1 VNKTELIE
9 SIADRVG
16 GRAAAQTVLEAIV
29 ETIQNVVVAGER
41 VTLSG
46 FGVFERAD
54 RAPRVGRNPANGS
67 AVQIAAR
74 SVPAFRPGTEFKE
87 LVAASARPGRRGS
100 KAGAKVTGAK
110 VTGAKV
116 TAAKVTGA
124 KVTGAKVTG
133 AKVTPKVAAKAPAG
147 KATATRGTTAK
158 AALAKSAALKTA
170 PTKSAKAATSTT
182 APARSGPAAKAT
194 RGR

>member
-1 VNKTELIE
+1 MNKTELIE

-29 ETIQNVVVAGER
+29 DTIQNVVVAGEK

-87 LVAASARPGRRGS
+87 LVAASTRPGRRGS
-100 KAGAKVTGAK
+100 KAGAKVTAAK
-110 VTGAKV
+110 I
-116 TAAKVTGA
+116 TAAKVTA
-124 KVTGAKVTG
+124 

-158 AALAKSAALKTA
+158 AALAKSAAPK
-170 PTKSAKAATSTT
+170 T
-182 APARSGPAAKAT
+182 APARSGPATKAT

>member
-1 VNKTELIE
+1 MNKTELIE

-29 ETIQNVVVAGER
+29 DTIQNVVVAGEK

-87 LVAASARPGRRGS
+87 LVAASTRPGRRGS
-100 KAGAKVTGAK
+100 KAGAKVTAAK
-110 VTGAKV
+110 I
-116 TAAKVTGA
+116 TAAKVTA
-124 KVTGAKVTG
+124 

-158 AALAKSAALKTA
+158 AALAKSAAPKTA
-170 PTKSAKAATSTT
+170 PTTSAKAATSTT
-182 APARSGPAAKAT
+182 APARSGPATKAT

>member
-1 VNKTELIE
+1 MNKTELIE

-29 ETIQNVVVAGER
+29 DTIQNVVVAGEK

-87 LVAASARPGRRGS
+87 LVAASTRPGRRGS
-100 KAGAKVTGAK
+100 KAGAKVTAAKITPAK
-110 VTGAKV
+110 VTPAKV
-116 TAAKVTGA
+116 TP
-124 KVTGAKVTG
+124 
-133 AKVTPKVAAKAPAG
+133 KVTPKVAAKAPAG

-158 AALAKSAALKTA
+158 AALAKSAAPKTA
-170 PTKSAKAATSTT
+170 PTTSAKAATSTT

>member
-110 VTGAKV
+110 VT
-116 TAAKVTGA
+116 AAKVTGA
-124 KVTGAKVTG
+124 KVTGAKVTA

>member
-110 VTGAKV
+110 VT
-116 TAAKVTGA
+116 AAKVTGA
-124 KVTGAKVTG
+124 KVTA

-158 AALAKSAALKTA
+158 AVLAKSVALKTA

>member
-1 VNKTELIE
+1 MNKTELIE

-110 VTGAKV
+110 VT
-116 TAAKVTGA
+116 AAKVTGA
-124 KVTGAKVTG
+124 KVTGAKVTA

>member
-1 VNKTELIE
+1 MNKTELIE

-110 VTGAKV
+110 VTA
-116 TAAKVTGA
+116 
-124 KVTGAKVTG
+124 

>member
-29 ETIQNVVVAGER
+29 DTIQNVVVAGEK

-87 LVAASARPGRRGS
+87 LVAASTRPGRRGS
-100 KAGAKVTGAK
+100 KAGAKVTAAK
-110 VTGAKV
+110 I
-116 TAAKVTGA
+116 TAAKVTA
-124 KVTGAKVTG
+124 

-158 AALAKSAALKTA
+158 AALAKSAAPK
-170 PTKSAKAATSTT
+170 T
-182 APARSGPAAKAT
+182 APARSGPATKAT

>member
-1 VNKTELIE
+1 
-9 SIADRVG
+9 
-16 GRAAAQTVLEAIV
+16 VLEAIV

-116 TAAKVTGA
+116 TGA
-124 KVTGAKVTG
+124 KVTGAKVTA